1 MQDPSH
7 QPSSSS
13 AAPQPDQLGVVAST
27 SPLPLSG
34 LCLSVQPLDVRGAP
48 TRMAATLR
56 EPHLDCLVK
65 RLAPAQ
71 ETLQGLRLLLP
82 PLGTKPVPPLFL
94 PSERSSAASQQQAAT
109 AQEGL
114 ATTSPRKGRLPK
126 RAFLQ

>member
-13 AAPQPDQLGVVAST
+13 AAPQPDPLGVAAST

-34 LCLSVQPLDVRGAP
+34 LCLRVQPLDVLGAP
-48 TRMAATLR
+48 PHMAATLR

-65 RLAPAQ
+65 RLAPSQ
-71 ETLQGLRLLLP
+71 ETLQGLGLLLP
-82 PLGTKPVPPLFL
+82 PLSAKPVPPLFL
-94 PSERSSAASQQQAAT
+94 PSAAASQQQAAT
-109 AQEGL
+109 AQEAL
-114 ATTSPRKGRLPK
+114 AATSPRKGRPPK